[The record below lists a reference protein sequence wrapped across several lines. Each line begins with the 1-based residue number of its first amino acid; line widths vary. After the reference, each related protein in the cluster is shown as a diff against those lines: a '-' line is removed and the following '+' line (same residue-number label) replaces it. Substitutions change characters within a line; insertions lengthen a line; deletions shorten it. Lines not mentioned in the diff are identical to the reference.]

1 MYHLVAIGDPIIDTQ
16 VRLDHSSS
24 QCQVIPL
31 KDLKLCFDYGSKVPI
46 IDSFQSL
53 GGNAANVSIG
63 ATRLGLRSAVLS
75 TIGND
80 VNGQIITKE
89 LARYGV
95 STEFL
100 STDPEARSRYSI
112 VLNYEKER
120 TILSYSSPKNYAWPN
135 PEPQTD
141 WIYYTG
147 LSEGFET
154 IHEKLMN
161 YLKKH
166 PTTKLAFNPGSY
178 LMKYGRKYLPE
189 IISRTDL
196 LIVNLEEAES
206 ALNTALKKE
215 KNVRALIHALIAKG
229 SKEVVITDAE
239 RGAWAGNGEE
249 VWHMNAYP
257 VPVIAKTGAG
267 DSFSAAYLAAKFH
280 GHEIKNALIWG
291 ITNSASVVQY
301 EDCHTGL
308 LTQSGIHNFLN
319 HYPHIEPVQV

>member
-1 MYHLVAIGDPIIDTQ
+1 MYNLIAIGDPIIDTQ

-31 KDLKLCFDYGSKVPI
+31 KNLKLCFDYGSKVPI

-63 ATRLGLRSAVLS
+63 ATRLGLKSAVLS

-80 VNGQIITKE
+80 VSGQMIIKE

-95 STEFL
+95 GTEFV
-100 STDPEARSRYSI
+100 SVDPDAKSRYSI

-120 TILSYSSPKNYAWPN
+120 TILSYSSKKNYTWPKQE
-135 PEPQTD
+135 PETD

-154 IHEKLMN
+154 VHENLMR

-166 PTTKLAFNPGSY
+166 LTTKLAFNPGSY

-189 IISRTDL
+189 IIGRADL

-206 ALNTALKKE
+206 ALSTAMKKE

-229 SKEVVITDAE
+229 AKEVVITDAE
-239 RGAWAGNGEE
+239 RGAWAGNSTE

-257 VPVIAKTGAG
+257 VPVVAKTGAG
-267 DSFSAAYLAAKFH
+267 DSFSAAYLSARFH
-280 GHEIKNALIWG
+280 GHDIKNALIWG

-308 LTQSGIHNFLN
+308 LTQAGIQNFLAQ
-319 HYPHIEPVQV
+319 YPHIEPVLV